1 MKQAQNELAE
11 IENILALKQQTLAEV
26 EKKIELLQKQ
36 YDAAVDNLNQLESEM
51 ELTEARLS
59 RSGRLTSALSDEKQ
73 RWQSMTEVKLIEIN

>member
-1 MKQAQNELAE
+1 MKQAQNELSE

-36 YDAAVDNLNQLESEM
+36 YDAAVDNLNQLENEM
-51 ELTEARLS
+51 ELTEARLN

-73 RWQSMTEVKLIEIN
+73 RWQNMTEVKLIEIN